1 MKGLVIVA
9 VALVACGGRNH
20 PATPTVPA
28 RALTSGDRIVDL
40 LPDGV
45 QVVIEIDVAR
55 LRHND
60 VVGAIVA
67 KALDTGGSKLV
78 TEAPLDGVDEIVL
91 AAYGVGTSNAATVTV
106 LASHKDIAGAR
117 RITDGIV
124 ALGPPDWV
132 DQIARRAAIGGAH
145 APAELLQL
153 RDRAMPAGATGAAVR
168 VTARLAFDARVS
180 LARLLGVDGAPA
192 QLSAWGDVADD
203 LAIVIDADAADPG
216 DKNPKSAAA
225 RLATTM
231 RRALAAVAD
240 DSTVRSLGVLDS
252 LRDAQVKVGG
262 SWVRMII
269 AIGPEHLRRV
279 VARADAL
286 LAGAP

>member
-1 MKGLVIVA
+1 MKALVVA

-20 PATPTVPA
+20 PTTSSVPS
-28 RALTSGDRIVDL
+28 RALTNGDRVVDL

-55 LRHND
+55 LRRNE
-60 VVGAIVA
+60 VVGAVVA

-78 TEAPLDGVDEIVL
+78 TEAPLEGVDEIVL
-91 AAYGVGTSNAATVTV
+91 AAYGVGTSNAATITV
-106 LASHKDIAGAR
+106 LVTKKDISGAR
-117 RITDGIV
+117 RISEDIV

-132 DQIARRAAIGGAH
+132 DQIARRAAIGGAR
-145 APAELLQL
+145 APAELLKL

-180 LARLLGVDGAPA
+180 LARQLGVDGAPA

-216 DKNPKSAAA
+216 DKDPKAAAA

-231 RRALAAVAD
+231 RRALASVAD
-240 DSTVRSLGVLDS
+240 DSTVRALGVLES
-252 LRDAQVKVGG
+252 LRDARVKVGG
-262 SWVRMII
+262 TWVRTII